1 MIRTMVAIIAM
12 LALLTGCGGGG
23 DEGVADQSPATG
35 SDTGESPDTGEPPAD
50 DAAEPAGD
58 AAEGGDEGG
67 DEVLVQGF
75 RFQPERLEVAAGST
89 VSWTN
94 EDDIAHTATAGTPEA
109 PSGEFDVELDGV
121 GATGT
126 HTFDEAGTYAY
137 FCEVHNSMLGEIVVS

>member
-23 DEGVADQSPATG
+23 DEGVADQSPATDSG
-35 SDTGESPDTGEPPAD
+35 TAESPGTGEAPDGAAD
-50 DAAEPAGD
+50 PAGD
-58 AAEGGDEGG
+58 ADAEAEGG

-75 RFQPERLEVAAGST
+75 RFQPERLEVAAGAT
-89 VSWTN
+89 VTWTN
-94 EDDIAHTATAGTPEA
+94 EDDIAHTATAGTPDA
-109 PSGEFDVELDGV
+109 PSGEFDVDLDGV

-126 HTFDEAGTYAY
+126 HTFDAAGTYAY